1 MADIFTNFEV
11 NSTPRWP
18 RLARLS
24 GLSFVLHVALVA
36 GMAFIPAIR
45 DSISIARMISGA
57 DYVDEDYNKT
67 NIGDRAEL
75 IQLSPDGKLHYPQG
89 YFATKRPTPAPPPP
103 LVEPKL
109 RPTPKPKPTPEPT
122 PDPTPQP
129 SASPA
134 EIDKAGEVAGVKEP
148 QTNEEAEKTLDD
160 IAKNGG
166 VVRPEEGKI
175 NKRPL
180 KDWLAKANELKTK
193 GELDLSGM
201 VEVEIVAQRDEKGRM
216 YNPRIVRKSGD
227 PNLVVVAK
235 DLIAAINDSNILYFI
250 KGSGQMRFI
259 VRLDQA
265 QITASVESETESAE
279 EAKKTATG
287 YSGLL
292 LTGSVFRKGKD
303 EAIIYK
309 NTRVSARG
317 KQVVVNFSMPRQAA
331 GDMLKKQLPAT

>member
-1 MADIFTNFEV
+1 MTDIFKNFEV
-11 NSTPRWP
+11 NRTPRWP
-18 RLARLS
+18 RLARLA
-24 GLSFVLHVALVA
+24 GLSFVLHVALIA

-75 IQLSPDGKLHYPQG
+75 ITLSPDGKLHYPQG
-89 YFATKRPTPAPPPP
+89 YFATKRPAAPPQQQF
-103 LVEPKL
+103 VEVKPT
-109 RPTPKPKPTPEPT
+109 PTPKPKPTPEPT
-122 PDPTPQP
+122 PAPTPQP

-134 EIDKAGEVAGVKEP
+134 EIDKAGEVAGIKEP
-148 QTNEEAEKTLDD
+148 QTKEEAEKTLDD

-166 VVRPEEGKI
+166 VVRPDEGKI

-227 PNLVVVAK
+227 PNLVIVAK

-265 QITASVESETESAE
+265 QITASVESEAESAE

-309 NTRVSARG
+309 NTRVSSRG